1 MLDRRQFLGGSL
13 LLAGTG
19 AAWLA
24 QPAPGKAPISQRG
37 LDAAIPS
44 AIGAYRA
51 ATATEIV
58 LPPQDEVGRSIYD
71 RYVARAY
78 LVPDRPP
85 IVALI
90 AYGATQDYQLQ
101 LHRPESCY
109 PASGW
114 SLQHS
119 RQLRIPLANGDV
131 LPAVAVEARRA
142 GRREQIL
149 VWTRIGDRFPVD
161 SWGERWLILQGA
173 LRRRLPDGAIV
184 RLSTP
189 MGSGDDALNNLIDFN
204 RMLLASTGA
213 PARALLLGAP
223 A

>member
-13 LLAGTG
+13 LMAGAG

-24 QPAPGKAPISQRG
+24 EPAAGKAPISQRG
-37 LDAAIPS
+37 LDGAIPS
-44 AIGAYRA
+44 AIGPYRA
-51 ATATEIV
+51 ATATDVV
-58 LPPQDEVGRSIYD
+58 LPPQDEIGRRIYD

-78 LVPDRPP
+78 FAPDRPP

-114 SLQHS
+114 SLQHF
-119 RQLRIPLANGDV
+119 RQLRIPLADGGV

-142 GRREQIL
+142 GRHEQIL

-161 SWGERWLILQGA
+161 SWSERWLILQGA

-189 MGSGDDALNNLIDFN
+189 MGSGDDALNKLVDFN
-204 RMLLASTGA
+204 RALLASTGA
-213 PARALLLGAP
+213 AGRSLLLVA
-223 A
+223 AA